1 MTITAQFPQISHAGV
16 NGLVVRFGDR
26 LSDPANRAALAF
38 RAAAEAAAWPGVE
51 ETVSTLAS
59 VYLRF
64 DPVVAAYAALSAQV
78 GRLLDAEDWYAA
90 PLPHGRRLWRVPTVY
105 GGSHGPQLEEAA
117 AEAGLSAEAAVAM
130 LSTSQVRVQTIGFA
144 PGLPYLGPLPEVW
157 DIPRQTGLTAR
168 VPAGALLVA
177 IRQFVLFPV
186 PTPTGWRHIA
196 MTALPLFRP
205 DQTPCVLLRAGDEV
219 LFPSVPAADWPDLQA
234 DPQGGATCEALA

>member
-130 LSTSQVRVQTIGFA
+130 LACTRIGAVHTIVFGGFS
-144 PGLPYLGPLPEVW
+144 P
-157 DIPRQTGLTAR
+157 
-168 VPAGALLVA
+168 
-177 IRQFVLFPV
+177 
-186 PTPTGWRHIA
+186 
-196 MTALPLFRP
+196 
-205 DQTPCVLLRAGDEV
+205 
-219 LFPSVPAADWPDLQA
+219 
-234 DPQGGATCEALA
+234 EALAGRTARPVADLYSKEPDRH